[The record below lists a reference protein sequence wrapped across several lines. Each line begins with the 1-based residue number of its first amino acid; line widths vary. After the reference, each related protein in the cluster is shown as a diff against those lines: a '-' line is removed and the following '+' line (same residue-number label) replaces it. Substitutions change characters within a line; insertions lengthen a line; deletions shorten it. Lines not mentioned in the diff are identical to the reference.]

1 MTVEGELMTVP
12 AETEDAAGRRRALTL
27 LAVALTLG
35 MTTWFSA
42 SAVIPQLR
50 STWELS
56 DSSAAWLT
64 IAVQLGFVAGAILSS
79 LFNLADLVSLRKVIL
94 AGCVGAAAANA
105 LLLVAQGPALSIP
118 LRFAT
123 GFFLAGVYP
132 PAFKLMATWTRS
144 ARGTALGVLAGA
156 ISIGSA
162 TPHLVNA
169 LGGLDWRVVVAVTS
183 ALTCAGGV
191 IAFALVREGPFPF
204 GRATFDPSQIGK
216 VLGNRGLR
224 LASLGYFGHMWELF
238 AMWAWFV
245 AFFAAELEASGSSS
259 ANAAP
264 LATFAVIAIGGAGC
278 WLGGILGDKWGR
290 TRTTS
295 LMMLSSAT
303 CALVIGLLFEG
314 PPWIILVVGL
324 VWGFTVIADSAQF
337 STMVTEL
344 ADQAYVGTALT
355 LQLALGFTLTV
366 ATIWLIPELEKAIT
380 WRWAFAV
387 LVPGPL
393 LGAIAMLRLR
403 SLPEASLIAQG
414 RR

>member
-1 MTVEGELMTVP
+1 MAVEGELMTAPEAV
-12 AETEDAAGRRRALTL
+12 EDVGGRRRALAL

-42 SAVIPQLR
+42 SAVIPALR
-50 STWELS
+50 STWNLA
-56 DSSAAWLT
+56 DASAAWLT

-94 AGCVGAAAANA
+94 SGAAGAALANA
-105 LLLVAQGPALSIP
+105 LLLVAEGPALAIP

-132 PAFKLMATWTRS
+132 PAFKLMATWTRE

-156 ISIGSA
+156 ISVGSA

-169 LGGLDWRVVVAVTS
+169 LGGLDWRVVVVVTS
-183 ALTCAGGV
+183 GLTFAGGA

-204 GRATFDPSQIGK
+204 AQAIFDPGQIGK
-216 VLGNRGLR
+216 VLGNRGVR

-245 AFFAAELEASGSSS
+245 AFFAAQLEASGSRSTS
-259 ANAAP
+259 AAP
-264 LATFAVIAIGGAGC
+264 LATFAVIAIGGVGC
-278 WLGGILGDKWGR
+278 WLGGILGDRWGR
-290 TRTTS
+290 TRITS
-295 LMMLSSAT
+295 LMMLLSAT
-303 CALVIGLLFEG
+303 CALLIGLLFQG
-314 PPWIILVVGL
+314 PPWIILAVGL

-366 ATIWLIPELEKAIT
+366 ATIWLIPELEKAFT
-380 WRWAFAV
+380 WRWAFAF

-403 SLPEASLIAQG
+403 SLPEASQIAQG
-414 RR
+414 RG